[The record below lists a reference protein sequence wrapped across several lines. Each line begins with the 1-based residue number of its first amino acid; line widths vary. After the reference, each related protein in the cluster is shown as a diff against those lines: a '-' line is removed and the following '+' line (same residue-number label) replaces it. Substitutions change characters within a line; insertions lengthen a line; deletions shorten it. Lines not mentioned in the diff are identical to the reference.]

1 MSIAVRDATA
11 HDHATITG
19 WNRALA
25 DESEDKGLEPA
36 TVTEGVRRVLAD
48 PSLGRYFIA
57 EIDGRAVGQLM
68 LTYEWSDWRNGLF
81 WWIQSVYVTPDARK
95 SGVFTALYRHVES
108 LARAEPAVCGL
119 RLYVHDSNTR
129 AVEVY
134 RRLGMHDG
142 HYRVMEVELTPAAA
156 Q

>member
-1 MSIAVRDATA
+1 MGVTIRDAVP
-11 HDHATITG
+11 DDRSTITT
-19 WNRALA
+19 WNLALA
-25 DESEDKGLEPA
+25 DETEDKGLDAA
-36 TVTEGVRRVLAD
+36 TLDEGVRRVLDD

-57 EIDGRAVGQLM
+57 GIDGRAVGQMM

-119 RLYVHDSNTR
+119 RLYVHDSNTH

-142 HYRVMEVELTPAAA
+142 HYRVMEIELPPAAA

>member
-1 MSIAVRDATA
+1 MGVTIRDAVP
-11 HDHATITG
+11 DDRSTITT
-19 WNRALA
+19 WNLALA
-25 DESEDKGLEPA
+25 DETEDKGLDAA
-36 TVTEGVRRVLAD
+36 TLDDGVQQVLDD

-57 EIDGRAVGQLM
+57 EIDGRAVGQMM
-68 LTYEWSDWRNGLF
+68 LTHEWSDWRNGLF

-142 HYRVMEVELTPAAA
+142 HYRVMEIELPPAAV

>member
-1 MSIAVRDATA
+1 MGVRIRDAVP
-11 HDHATITG
+11 DDRSTITT
-19 WNRALA
+19 WNLALA
-25 DESEDKGLEPA
+25 DETEDKGLDA
-36 TVTEGVRRVLAD
+36 AILDEGVQRVLDD

-57 EIDGRAVGQLM
+57 EIDGRAVGQMM

>member
-1 MSIAVRDATA
+1 MGVRIRDAVP
-11 HDHATITG
+11 DDRSTITT
-19 WNRALA
+19 WNLALA
-25 DESEDKGLEPA
+25 DETEEKGLDA
-36 TVTEGVRRVLAD
+36 AILDEGVQRVLDD